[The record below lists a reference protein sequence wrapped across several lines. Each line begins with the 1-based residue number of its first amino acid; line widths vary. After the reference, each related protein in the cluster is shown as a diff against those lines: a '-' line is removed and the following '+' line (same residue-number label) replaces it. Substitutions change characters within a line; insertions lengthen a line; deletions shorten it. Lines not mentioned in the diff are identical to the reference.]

1 MNVEKLTATAPFN
14 VAAKPDSLEERLL
27 GDYYIALVSREVSLL
42 GRKDVLSGKGKFGI
56 FGDGKEIAQVAL
68 AHYILP
74 GDFRSGYYRDQTL
87 MFALGICSI
96 SQFFSQMYA
105 DSDHDPFSGGRQMNC
120 HFATPFI
127 DKNGNWTI
135 HRDQYNVISDIS
147 SVAGQVGR
155 ALGLAQASLIYKKNK
170 LLDQGGF
177 SSDGNE
183 ITFCTIGDASTSEG
197 AFWETMNAAAVMQV
211 PLVMIVWDDGYGIS
225 VPIEYQTVKSSISR
239 ALEGFIGEKEGEGI
253 QIFTAKGW
261 DYPELC
267 KVFEKATTITRKY
280 STPVLVHVQE
290 MTQPQGHSTS
300 GSQERYKSKDR
311 MEWERHHDN
320 ISVMS
325 NWLKEIGVLQPEED
339 DLLRKRAK
347 EWVKKE
353 RDISFEQSLNKAKSE
368 VKQLIHIYQELAH
381 RQPDWN
387 ELIQHQVIEL
397 SHLREPVISDLVRN
411 VRRFLIALPSGTDPS
426 LVHTLKSWNTH
437 QYGIVQTRFHA
448 HQTSE
453 TQYAA
458 LKVRPI
464 PATYSDGAPMISGYK
479 ILNQYFDRLFSR
491 DPRVYA
497 FGQDVGKIGDVNQ
510 GFAGLQAKYGEQRI
524 FDTGIRE
531 WTIVGQAIGM
541 AMRGLK
547 PIAEIQYIDYLIY
560 CLSPL
565 SDDVASMRYR
575 SNGIQCAPIIIRSR
589 GHRLEGIWHSGSPMG
604 MILNAIRGI
613 YLLVP
618 RNMVQAAGFYQ
629 TMLQSDDPAIII
641 ECLNGYRL
649 KERLPDNLGTFCLP
663 LGEVEVL
670 RQGTDITVVTY
681 GSCVRIA
688 EQAIDMVSPHG
699 ISVELIDVQSLLPF
713 DLNHSICASL
723 KKTNKVVFLDEDVPG
738 GATAYMM
745 REVLDTQGAYHYLD
759 AAPVCISSAA
769 HRPPYGSDGDYFSKP
784 NAEDVAEKILEIVR
798 TL

>member
-1 MNVEKLTATAPFN
+1 MNVEKLTEAAPFN

-27 GDYYIALVSREVSLL
+27 RDYYISLVSREVSLL

-120 HFATPFI
+120 HFASPFI

-135 HRDQYNVISDIS
+135 HRDQYNVVSDIS

-155 ALGLAQASLIYKKNK
+155 ALGLAQASLIYKQNK
-170 LLDQGGF
+170 QLDQAGF
-177 SSDGNE
+177 TYNGNE

-280 STPVLVHVQE
+280 STPVLVHIQE

-311 MEWERHHDN
+311 MDWERHHDN
-320 ISVMS
+320 ISVMG
-325 NWLKEIGVLQPEED
+325 NWLQEIGILQPEED
-339 DLLRKRAK
+339 EVLKKRAK

-353 RDISFEQSLNKAKSE
+353 RDISFEQSLHKAKSE

-381 RQPDWN
+381 RQPEWN
-387 ELIQHQVIEL
+387 ELIQHQVVEL
-397 SHLREPVISDLVRN
+397 NHLREPVISDLVRN
-411 VRRFLIALPSGTDPS
+411 VRRFLIALPVGTDPM
-426 LVHTLKSWNTH
+426 LAQNLKSWNAH
-437 QYGIVQTRFHA
+437 QYSLVQTRFHA

-453 TQYAA
+453 TQYSA
-458 LKVRPI
+458 LRVRPV
-464 PATYSDGAPMISGYK
+464 PATYSETSPMISGYK
-479 ILNQYFDRLFSR
+479 ILNQYFDRLFSH

-613 YLLVP
+613 HLLVP
-618 RNMVQAAGFYQ
+618 RDMVQAAGFYQ

-663 LGEVEVL
+663 IGEVEVL
-670 RQGTDITVVTY
+670 RSGKDLTVVTY

-699 ISVELIDVQSLLPF
+699 VSVELIDVQTLLPF

-723 KKTNKVVFLDEDVPG
+723 KRTNKVIFLDEDVPG

-784 NAEDVAEKILEIVR
+784 NAEDVAEKILELVR